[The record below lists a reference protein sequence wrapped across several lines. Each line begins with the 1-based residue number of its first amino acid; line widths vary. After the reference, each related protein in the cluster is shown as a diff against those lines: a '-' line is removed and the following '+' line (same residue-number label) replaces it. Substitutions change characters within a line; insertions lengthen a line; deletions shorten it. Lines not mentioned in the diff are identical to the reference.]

1 MKPRIGLAL
10 GSGSA
15 RGLSHIGVLEVLED
29 EGIPI
34 HCVAGTSIGAVIGA
48 LWATNAIE
56 AYKVL
61 LDSLNWWR
69 VMGFLE
75 PALSKAGIFGGSRL
89 VDTLTELIGDERI
102 EKLPVRYVA
111 VATDADTGQE
121 IRLFRGDVV
130 QAVRASMAIPG
141 LFTPVRWDGRWLIDG
156 GVTAPV
162 PVEAAKALG
171 ADKVIAVN
179 LNTRAGLHATATVEI
194 APGEAHA
201 PVAMGIDE
209 TIFTGAP
216 VFRSATE
223 VDIMTTI
230 DAATPIPVAPAPVEE
245 VVPDTDEDERRG
257 GLAGRLLSSEK
268 GDEPPGLAYTLTRSI
283 DWMQV
288 ELAELQMSRWNPA
301 LVIEPECGHV
311 KLFDFD
317 KSTEIIE
324 AGRVAARRAMPKIRE
339 LLDGTP

>member
-1 MKPRIGLAL
+1 MEPRIGLAL

-15 RGLSHIGVLEVLED
+15 RGLSHIGVLEVLQD

-34 HCVAGTSIGAVIGA
+34 HCVAGTSIGAIVGA
-48 LWATNAIE
+48 LWATDALE

-61 LDSLNWWR
+61 LESLNWWR

-75 PALSKAGIFGGSRL
+75 PALSRAGIFGGNKL
-89 VDTLTELIGDERI
+89 VDTLNELIGDQKI

-141 LFTPVRWDGRWLIDG
+141 LFVPVRWDGRWLIDG

-179 LNTRAGLHATATVEI
+179 LNTRLGLHATATVEL
-194 APGEAHA
+194 APDQANS

-209 TIFTGAP
+209 TIFAGAP
-216 VFRSATE
+216 VFRSTSE
-223 VDIMTTI
+223 MDIMTTI
-230 DAATPIPVAPAPVEE
+230 EASAPSAAPPEAAIEDIKV
-245 VVPDTDEDERRG
+245 DDEDEGRG
-257 GLAGRLLSSEK
+257 GFAGMLLRGEH
-268 GDEPPGLAYTLTRSI
+268 GDQPPGLAYTLTRSI

-288 ELAELQMSRWNPA
+288 QMAELQMSRWNPA
-301 LVIEPECGHV
+301 VTIEPQCGHV

-317 KSTEIIE
+317 KSPEIIE
-324 AGRVAARRAMPKIRE
+324 AGRVAARKAMPEIRA
-339 LLDGTP
+339 LLES